1 MSELLDLLLAGMGQ
15 PQADQPNSLA
25 EGLPVIRKLSYRCSI
40 DVPYKGNASKSLN
53 TDEVSRN
60 ACFSGPLAQ
69 DVRVQIKPGA
79 RAYDGISSLFRSL
92 LSYPNKHTRSSPTP
106 ARGVPEF
113 KTRPREVLNLAK
125 SDPDPL
131 VANLVRTGTIKC
143 KALTGSRTDPRINLG
158 REDTQG

>member
-1 MSELLDLLLAGMGQ
+1 MPEAHKEFTYTCQ
-15 PQADQPNSLA
+15 
-25 EGLPVIRKLSYRCSI
+25 
-40 DVPYKGNASKSLN
+40 
-53 TDEVSRN
+53 
-60 ACFSGPLAQ
+60 
-69 DVRVQIKPGA
+69 
-79 RAYDGISSLFRSL
+79 
-92 LSYPNKHTRSSPTP
+92 
-106 ARGVPEF
+106 GVPEF